1 MIVSD
6 QETVVIRLQKPEL
19 YDFSKASETR
29 PKLLGHTFECLWT
42 TTVVG
47 ELVRRGLFQSELAL
61 AGALR
66 LIKEQL
72 IGSNRLFGA
81 EIS

>member
-1 MIVSD
+1 M
-6 QETVVIRLQKPEL
+6 
-19 YDFSKASETR
+19 
-29 PKLLGHTFECLWT
+29 GHTFECLWT

-72 IGSNRLFGA
+72 IGSNRLFRA